1 MPDASNLRRLLV
13 VDPCDD
19 CRRLLPG
26 LREAGWAVD
35 SCALETARERAC
47 DVGLLRLRPL
57 HLERPE
63 TVKDLISRSGTEWIA
78 VLSPDTLP
86 VNGVGDFVCEWFFD
100 FHTLPFDMARVQVT
114 LGRAFG
120 MARLR
125 GRGTVPG
132 DAEGEHELLGESLA
146 VRDLRRLLAKLA
158 PTDSPVLIRGE
169 SGTGKEL
176 VARTLHRQSRRADRP
191 FVAINCGAIP
201 EHLIQSELFG
211 HEKGA
216 FTGAHQRKVGRI
228 EAADGGTLFLDEI
241 GDLPPSIQ
249 VKLLRV
255 LQEREVVRLGSRR
268 PIPIDVRLVAA
279 TNVDLA
285 DAVVAGHFREDLFY
299 RLHVATIQL
308 PPLRERRGDILPL
321 AEYFIV
327 EHCRRLGYTSASLS
341 PEAERKLL
349 GHSWAG
355 NIRELENA
363 IHHALLVCRN
373 RLIQPADLHLI
384 DMRARQEPNGLRR
397 APESAAGSALEAAL
411 QALFEENREDLYEHI
426 EETVFRAAYRFCHGN
441 QLQTGRLL
449 GISRNIVRARLEKI
463 GELETSPRHNVVSL
477 VGK

>member
-1 MPDASNLRRLLV
+1 M
-13 VDPCDD
+13 
-19 CRRLLPG
+19 
-26 LREAGWAVD
+26 
-35 SCALETARERAC
+35 
-47 DVGLLRLRPL
+47 
-57 HLERPE
+57 
-63 TVKDLISRSGTEWIA
+63 
-78 VLSPDTLP
+78 
-86 VNGVGDFVCEWFFD
+86 
-100 FHTLPFDMARVQVT
+100 
-114 LGRAFG
+114 
-120 MARLR
+120 
-125 GRGTVPG
+125 
-132 DAEGEHELLGESLA
+132 
-146 VRDLRRLLAKLA
+146 
-158 PTDSPVLIRGE
+158 
-169 SGTGKEL
+169 
-176 VARTLHRQSRRADRP
+176 
-191 FVAINCGAIP
+191 
-201 EHLIQSELFG
+201 
-211 HEKGA
+211 
-216 FTGAHQRKVGRI
+216 
-228 EAADGGTLFLDEI
+228 
-241 GDLPPSIQ
+241 
-249 VKLLRV
+249 